1 MKTSLL
7 EDGLNVILEQHHLFD
22 FSSCE
27 FWRRC
32 EIQQLLLVYICFF
45 FFYSPQRSAINHECY
60 VNSSPGEALSP
71 LWSIVW
77 GNTRSCLMFNLIQKS
92 VGGWSEDRT
101 AIVSHFI
108 ILQSWSGSSTDSL
121 RQRFLIMLPGEKWM
135 KIHAETRGGK
145 KKEERE
151 TTARLLRDERRTAFT
166 LKCTNSSI
174 FRLLFEIPHRQ
185 QSSDV
190 SASEEDS
197 LSDTT
202 AAALICRCSGSCWRS
217 EWITGCWRQTH
228 SHRVCS
234 T

>member
-135 KIHAETRGGK
+135 KIHAETREEK
-145 KKEERE
+145 KKKRERQPLGCCGMRGE
-151 TTARLLRDERRTAFT
+151 RPSRSSAPTVQFSDCSLKSHTGSRARMSAHQRKTLCQTRLQRR
-166 LKCTNSSI
+166 
-174 FRLLFEIPHRQ
+174 
-185 QSSDV
+185 
-190 SASEEDS
+190 
-197 LSDTT
+197 
-202 AAALICRCSGSCWRS
+202 
-217 EWITGCWRQTH
+217 
-228 SHRVCS
+228 
-234 T
+234 

>member
-1 MKTSLL
+1 
-7 EDGLNVILEQHHLFD
+7 
-22 FSSCE
+22 
-27 FWRRC
+27 
-32 EIQQLLLVYICFF
+32 
-45 FFYSPQRSAINHECY
+45 
-60 VNSSPGEALSP
+60 
-71 LWSIVW
+71 
-77 GNTRSCLMFNLIQKS
+77 
-92 VGGWSEDRT
+92 
-101 AIVSHFI
+101 
-108 ILQSWSGSSTDSL
+108 
-121 RQRFLIMLPGEKWM
+121 M

-234 T
+234 TLKLEVEKH